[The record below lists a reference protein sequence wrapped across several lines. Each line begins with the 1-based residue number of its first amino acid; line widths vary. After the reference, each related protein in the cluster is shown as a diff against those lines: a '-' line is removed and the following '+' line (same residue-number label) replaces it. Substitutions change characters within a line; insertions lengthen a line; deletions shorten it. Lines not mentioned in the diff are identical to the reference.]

1 MLVVAV
7 AVATDDAA
15 ALSRDLL
22 ASPTA
27 TAVLERRCGGPIV
40 AEVDRTAH
48 KAATPEQRIRLG
60 VGPDERVVYRSVVLR
75 CAGVAL
81 SVAENWYVPA
91 RLTPAMN
98 AALEQ
103 GDTPFGAA
111 IRPLHP
117 HRKPLEQVLAGIAPY
132 VLRHRALV
140 LDGEGWVLAEV
151 VENYT
156 AAALLQSPGAR

>member
-27 TAVLERRCGGPIV
+27 TAVLERRCGGPIR
-40 AEVDRTAH
+40 AEVDRAVH
-48 KAATPEQRIRLG
+48 REPTPEQRKRLG
-60 VGPDERVVYRSVVLR
+60 VRPDERVVYRSVVLG

-91 RLTPAMN
+91 RLTPEMN

-103 GDTPFGAA
+103 GDIPFGAI

-117 HRKPLEQVLAGIAPY
+117 HRKPLEQLMTGIAPY

-140 LDGEGWVLAEV
+140 LDGEGRPLAEV

-156 AAALLQSPGAR
+156 MALLR

>member
-7 AVATDDAA
+7 AAATDDAA

-40 AEVDRTAH
+40 AEVDRAARKDPTA
-48 KAATPEQRIRLG
+48 EQRMRLG
-60 VGPDERVVYRSVVLR
+60 VGPEERVVYRSVVLR
-75 CAGVAL
+75 CAGVAY

-91 RLTPAMN
+91 RLTPEMN

-103 GDTPFGAA
+103 GDTPFGAV

-117 HRKPLEQVLAGIAPY
+117 HRKPLEQVLAGVAPY

-140 LDGEGWVLAEV
+140 LDGAGRVLAEV

-156 AAALLQSPGAR
+156 AAVLG

>member
-7 AVATDDAA
+7 AAATDDAA

-27 TAVLERRCGGPIV
+27 TALLERRCGAPVV
-40 AEVDRTAH
+40 AEVDRTAQ
-48 KAATPEQRIRLG
+48 KDPTPEQRTRLG
-60 VGPDERVVYRSVVLR
+60 IGPDERVVYRSVVLS

-91 RLTPAMN
+91 RLTPEMN

-103 GDTPFGAA
+103 GDTPFGAV

-117 HRKPLEQVLAGIAPY
+117 HRKPLEQVLGGVAPY

-140 LDGEGWVLAEV
+140 LDGEGRALAEV

-156 AAALLQSPGAR
+156 PAVLR

>member
-1 MLVVAV
+1 MLIVAV

-15 ALSRDLL
+15 ALSRELL

-40 AEVDRTAH
+40 AEVDRTAV
-48 KAATPEQRIRLG
+48 KAPSAEQRKRLG
-60 VGPDERVVYRSVVLR
+60 IGPDARVVYRSVRLT

-81 SVAENWYVPA
+81 SVAENWYVPS
-91 RLTPAMN
+91 RLTPEMN
-98 AALEQ
+98 APLEQ
-103 GDTPFGAA
+103 GDTPFGAV

-117 HRKPLEQVLAGIAPY
+117 HRRPLEQVLAGVAPY

-140 LDGEGWVLAEV
+140 LDDAGQVLAEV

-156 AAALLQSPGAR
+156 AAILTPAGVR

>member
-1 MLVVAV
+1 MLIATVVVQV
-7 AVATDDAA
+7 ADTAA
-15 ALSRDLL
+15 ELSRELL

-27 TAVLERRCGGPIV
+27 TAVLERRCGGPIR
-40 AEVDRTAH
+40 AEVDRAAH
-48 KAATPEQRIRLG
+48 KDPTPEQRKRLG
-60 VGPDERVVYRSVVLR
+60 VDGHERVVYRSVVLR
-75 CAGVAL
+75 CAGVAF
-81 SVAENWYVPA
+81 SVAENWYVPS
-91 RLTPAMN
+91 RLTPEMN

-111 IRPLHP
+111 IRQLHP

-140 LDGEGWVLAEV
+140 LDAEGRPLAEV

-156 AAALLQSPGAR
+156 AAVLR

>member
-7 AVATDDAA
+7 AMATDDAA
-15 ALSRDLL
+15 ALSRELL

-27 TAVLERRCGGPIV
+27 TAVLERRCGGPIR
-40 AEVDRTAH
+40 AEVDRAAH
-48 KAATPEQRIRLG
+48 KDATPEQRTRLG
-60 VGPDERVVYRSVVLR
+60 VGPHERVAYRSVVLS
-75 CAGVAL
+75 CAGVAY
-81 SVAENWYVPA
+81 SVAENWYVPS
-91 RLTPAMN
+91 RLTPEMN

-103 GDTPFGAA
+103 GDTPFGAV

-117 HRKPLEQVLAGIAPY
+117 HRKPLEQVLAGVAPY

-140 LDGEGWVLAEV
+140 LDSEGRVLAEV

-156 AAALLQSPGAR
+156 AALLQAPGTR

>member
-15 ALSRDLL
+15 ALSRELL

-27 TAVLERRCGGPIV
+27 TAVLERRCGAPIR
-40 AEVDRTAH
+40 AEVDRAAH
-48 KAATPEQRIRLG
+48 KDPTPEQRKRLG
-60 VGPDERVVYRSVVLR
+60 VGPDERVVYRSVVLG

-91 RLTPAMN
+91 RLTPEMN

-103 GDTPFGAA
+103 GDIPFGAI

-117 HRKPLEQVLAGIAPY
+117 HRKPLEQLMTGIAPY

-140 LDGEGWVLAEV
+140 LDGEGRALAEV

-156 AAALLQSPGAR
+156 MALLR

>member
-7 AVATDDAA
+7 AAATDDAA
-15 ALSRDLL
+15 ALSRELL

-27 TAVLERRCGGPIV
+27 TAVLERRCGAPV
-40 AEVDRTAH
+40 RAEVDRTVH
-48 KAATPEQRIRLG
+48 KDPTPEQRMRLG

-75 CAGVAL
+75 CAGVAF
-81 SVAENWYVPA
+81 SVAENWYVPS
-91 RLTPAMN
+91 RLTPEMN

-103 GDTPFGAA
+103 GDTPFGAV

-117 HRKPLEQVLAGIAPY
+117 HRKPLEQVTAGVAPY

-140 LDGEGWVLAEV
+140 LDGEGRVLAEV

-156 AAALLQSPGAR
+156 PEVLG